1 MHPTNTTLVHA
12 FPAAL
17 QDAAVRAVSVF
28 PENPRT
34 SQTVLLAGLGEP
46 PAERLRSR
54 WLLQMCVFRRWWAI
68 CGFFTNRATEW
79 LLAPKQT

>member
-17 QDAAVRAVSVF
+17 
-28 PENPRT
+28 
-34 SQTVLLAGLGEP
+34 LLAGLGEP